1 MCSRRGVSG
10 LDQLTIQIVRFV
22 DDAQP
27 GWIAC
32 EFVDAEGRRHELI
45 DKVPIFSD
53 VMLDETSTY
62 PQAGGARC
70 TILDRWSD
78 VNSRELVRVST
89 VKPDGIESSEGLSE
103 FVVLS
108 SQVSGL

>member
-1 MCSRRGVSG
+1 
-10 LDQLTIQIVRFV
+10 LHQLAVQIVRFV

-27 GWIAC
+27 GWVAC
-32 EFVDAEGRRHELI
+32 EFADAEGRRHELV

-53 VMLDETSTY
+53 VMLNETSTY
-62 PQAGGARC
+62 PQPGGARC
-70 TILDRWSD
+70 TILGRWSD

-89 VKPDGIESSEGLSE
+89 VNPDGIASTEGLAE
-103 FVVLS
+103 FVVLF

>member
-1 MCSRRGVSG
+1 MH
-10 LDQLTIQIVRFV
+10 QLAVQIMRFV
-22 DDAQP
+22 DNAQP
-27 GWIAC
+27 GWVAC
-32 EFVDAEGRRHELI
+32 EFEDAEGRRHELI

-89 VKPDGIESSEGLSE
+89 VKPDGIESIEGLSE

-108 SQVSGL
+108 SQVSGR

>member
-1 MCSRRGVSG
+1 MCNRQRVSV
-10 LDQLTIQIVRFV
+10 LDQLTVQIVRFV
-22 DDAQP
+22 DDDQP
-27 GWIAC
+27 GWVAC

-62 PQAGGARC
+62 PQAGVARC
-70 TILDRWSD
+70 TILGRWSD

-89 VKPDGIESSEGLSE
+89 VKPDGIESTEGLSE

>member
-1 MCSRRGVSG
+1 
-10 LDQLTIQIVRFV
+10 LHQLAVQIVRFV

-27 GWIAC
+27 GWVSC
-32 EFVDAEGRRHELI
+32 EFEDAEGRRHEFI

-62 PQAGGARC
+62 PHAGGARC
-70 TILDRWSD
+70 TILGQWSD

-89 VKPDGIESSEGLSE
+89 VKPDGIESTEGLSE

>member
-1 MCSRRGVSG
+1 M
-10 LDQLTIQIVRFV
+10 RFV
-22 DDAQP
+22 DNAQP
-27 GWIAC
+27 GWVAC
-32 EFVDAEGRRHELI
+32 EFEDAEGRRHELI

-89 VKPDGIESSEGLSE
+89 VKPDGIESIEGWSE

>member
-1 MCSRRGVSG
+1 
-10 LDQLTIQIVRFV
+10 VRFV
-22 DDAQP
+22 EDAFP
-27 GWIAC
+27 GWVAC
-32 EFVDAEGRRHELI
+32 VFEDAEGPRHELI

-62 PQAGGARC
+62 PQAGAARC
-70 TILDRWSD
+70 TILGRWSD

-89 VKPDGIESSEGLSE
+89 VKPDGIESTQGLSE